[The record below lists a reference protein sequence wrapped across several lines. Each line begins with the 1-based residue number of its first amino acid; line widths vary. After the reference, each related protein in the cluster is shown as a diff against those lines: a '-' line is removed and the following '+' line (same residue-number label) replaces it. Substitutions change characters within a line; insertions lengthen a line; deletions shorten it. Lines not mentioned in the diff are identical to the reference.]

1 MASGSGSGGD
11 GSRNVNRGKGH
22 VENLLHHIGDAII
35 ADDVT
40 FQQFIEDRFGS
51 NQPST
56 PIPPQIN
63 PEFDGLN
70 PAYNTPNI
78 YENVSNPPPPSDDF
92 FAGEGDA
99 EEEKPAKSDLF
110 KVHMKKTNFDGTY
123 WHIQCNYCPKKYKVP
138 KTFEYGTLWTHV
150 RKTHPSEYAM
160 ANNQAQIAS
169 AYEFDVQLSP
179 CVAAMKAKWCQYYE
193 KIPNI
198 YLLALCFD
206 PRFKLE
212 CLQVYLSNCYKCLDL
227 EVDVL
232 DCCDSVKTLLYELYD
247 EYLKIYGQSL
257 NVPVSQPQPTSGPSG
272 ASSSSSKFKLQGL
285 GDLLFSQRSKKLKT
299 SSSSSSAASELDRY
313 LEDEHKF
320 LDEKFSLQDW
330 WKSHQQDYPILAIIA
345 KQILGTP
352 VSTVAVEQEFSAGGN
367 ILDPRRSVMC
377 PQSLEMQA
385 CVDDWTKEKYRQQ
398 ELQPEIVNDF
408 FEGDQTTG
416 TEGSE

>member
-1 MASGSGSGGD
+1 MASGSGSGSGGD

-22 VENLLHHIGDAII
+22 VENFLQHIGDAVI

-51 NQPST
+51 NQPSP
-56 PIPPQIN
+56 PIPPEIN

-70 PAYNTPNI
+70 PAYNNPNV

-99 EEEKPAKSDLF
+99 EEEKPVKSDLF
-110 KVHMKKTNFDGTY
+110 KVHMKKISFDG
-123 WHIQCNYCPKKYKVP
+123 
-138 KTFEYGTLWTHV
+138 
-150 RKTHPSEYAM
+150 
-160 ANNQAQIAS
+160 
-169 AYEFDVQLSP
+169 
-179 CVAAMKAKWCQYYE
+179 
-193 KIPNI
+193 
-198 YLLALCFD
+198 
-206 PRFKLE
+206 
-212 CLQVYLSNCYKCLDL
+212 L

-232 DCCDSVKTLLYELYD
+232 DCCDSVKNLLYELYD
-247 EYLKIYGQSL
+247 EYVKIYGQSL
-257 NVPVSQPQPTSGPSG
+257 NVPVSQPQPTSRPSG

-299 SSSSSSAASELDRY
+299 SSSSSASEDDRY

-320 LDEKFSLQDW
+320 PDDKFSLQDW

-367 ILDPRRSVMC
+367 ILDPRQSVMC

-385 CVDDWTKEKYRQQ
+385 CVDDWTKAKYRQQ